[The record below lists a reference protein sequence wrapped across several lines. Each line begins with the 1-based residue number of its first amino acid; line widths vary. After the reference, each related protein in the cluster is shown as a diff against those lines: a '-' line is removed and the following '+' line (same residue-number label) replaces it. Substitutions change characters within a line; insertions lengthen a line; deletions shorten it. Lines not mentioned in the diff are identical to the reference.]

1 MFSARHCRGPALAL
15 LIAYCTASGIA
26 RPNHTQ
32 MGQKTPKPVTAQ
44 ITTITK
50 TISPEN
56 PSCIVC
62 TTRQSISL
70 RGSSMYSLSMVSS
83 IARPE
88 ARLRWGA
95 MASHTEAVPTPA
107 TIARRCLPLAAAPP
121 SRKPRS
127 NSAPERR

>member
-1 MFSARHCRGPALAL
+1 MPNSGQKSQMPKPVSAQMKVRMPPATVASAACVLSARHCGGPALAL
-15 LIAYCTASGIA
+15 RIAYCTASGIA

-32 MGQKTPKPVTAQ
+32 TGQKSPKPVTAQ

-70 RGSSMYSLSMVSS
+70 RGSSMYSLSMLTSIVRQGRSS
-83 IARPE
+83 LGRDGVLRP
-88 ARLRWGA
+88 
-95 MASHTEAVPTPA
+95 V
-107 TIARRCLPLAAAPP
+107 
-121 SRKPRS
+121 
-127 NSAPERR
+127 